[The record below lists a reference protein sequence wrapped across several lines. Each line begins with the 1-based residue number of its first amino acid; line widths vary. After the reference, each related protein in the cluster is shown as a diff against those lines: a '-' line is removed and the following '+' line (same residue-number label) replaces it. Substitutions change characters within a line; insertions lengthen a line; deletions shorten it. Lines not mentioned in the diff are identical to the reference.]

1 MIKIDESPKT
11 LMHALTRNS
20 QLYGKRIAI
29 RERNY
34 GIWQEQTWSDVHADV
49 LAVAAALELHGVLP
63 HQAVTV
69 IGDDY
74 ACFIFHQLFPQLR
87 LLGHVLF
94 W

>member
-34 GIWQEQTWSDVHADV
+34 GIWQEQTWSDVYADV
-49 LAVAAALELHGVLP
+49 
-63 HQAVTV
+63 
-69 IGDDY
+69 
-74 ACFIFHQLFPQLR
+74 
-87 LLGHVLF
+87 
-94 W
+94 